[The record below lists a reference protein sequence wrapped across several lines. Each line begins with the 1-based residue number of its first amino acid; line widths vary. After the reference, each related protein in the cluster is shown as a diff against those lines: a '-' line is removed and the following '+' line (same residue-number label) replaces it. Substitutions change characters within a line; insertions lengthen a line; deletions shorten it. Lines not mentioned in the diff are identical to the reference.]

1 MVYLAELLVVMSDRF
16 KNVTICAR
24 NAPCAHGRKYVR
36 RRRQIN
42 EWVQFDQSIVDAPID
57 LQWRHAAGL

>member
-24 NAPCAHGRKYVR
+24 NAPCAHGRNFTQVR
-36 RRRQIN
+36 KMTTPDKR
-42 EWVQFDQSIVDAPID
+42 VGAV
-57 LQWRHAAGL
+57 